1 MKVASAD
8 IQMASSRVY
17 SETREK
23 SGNQTVANKQLPQE
37 TIVDKVTLSQ
47 QQVPINIDSMKT
59 SDASSTSEDTS
70 TDVSL
75 LKGSLSFLKEIFSQI
90 LNIVKN

>member
-8 IQMASSRVY
+8 IQMASSRVH

-47 QQVPINIDSMKT
+47 QQVPIDIDSMKT
-59 SDASSTSEDTS
+59 SDASSASEDTS